1 LLLQFPD
8 QKEAREIALRR
19 FDIDIETSLRGWFEQ
34 MELEPEKIAELLT
47 RKPRTRRINSERN
60 RKLGPSLARDSIDLT
75 VREREVL
82 SYAACGFSRG
92 ATADAL
98 GISTDTAKTYRSNA
112 VARLRARDT
121 GHAIVLALLCGEL
134 DAEILK
140 MHLLPS

>member
-1 LLLQFPD
+1 M
-8 QKEAREIALRR
+8 
-19 FDIDIETSLRGWFEQ
+19 RGWFEQ
-34 MELEPEKIAELLT
+34 MDLKPEKVAALLA
-47 RKPRTRRINSERN
+47 RKPRTRRVSHERN
-60 RKLGPSLARDSIDLT
+60 RKVGPSVARDSIDLT
-75 VREREVL
+75 AREREVL

-98 GISTDTAKTYRSNA
+98 GIKTDTAKTYRTNA
-112 VARLRARDT
+112 VARLRARNT